1 MRFGFVDAIIILND
15 HEGYSVDAGAFN
27 DHEGYSVDA
36 GAWPWPLVYNTGNIK
51 LKCVTLA

>member
-1 MRFGFVDAIIILND
+1 VDAIIIL
-15 HEGYSVDAGAFN
+15 N

-51 LKCVTLA
+51 LKCVTLTVSICS